1 MAGMGMMSG
10 GVKDRVSP
18 DPAVPTLWPQSG
30 YKDHYPR
37 RMAIQGINACRQYVV
52 FSALPIIIFM
62 LSVSY
67 GGKAYATEVQIDGG
81 PSVRLNN
88 TVRYTAA
95 ARVVKRDSA
104 LTAPLNWNDGNRN
117 FAPGMVSNRLDL
129 MTGLDIDL
137 HDWGARISAAGWYDD
152 VYRRKTDAGSGTNSN
167 SASTV
172 PGQFPSATRRRH
184 GRDLELRDAFVR
196 GGFDLGGMPITLRV
210 GRQTLAW
217 GEALFHDPQS
227 IASAQA
233 PVDYTRAITAPGTYR
248 NDLYRP
254 VAQAVAT
261 IQPSA
266 DLAISAYQQF
276 EWRPTLLPASGSY
289 FSYLDHLGVGG
300 DRFLLTPDRYLARR
314 PDLGH
319 SARGQ
324 FGLSMHVNIGDID
337 YGLYALR
344 FNSMEPHYLMR
355 LESPALTGNVGY
367 YRAIYPG
374 GARLYGAS
382 ISTVIAEATL
392 AGEMSLRRN
401 VPLMLPPANLRPD
414 AAAPY
419 SGFVRG
425 SVVHGQVSISSP
437 VGRAAFWDSADISA
451 EAAFDH
457 VINNDP
463 VDTDRP
469 WRPVASRIRL
479 LVEPRYFRVLP
490 NVDIT
495 LPVGIGYNLSGR
507 SLNYRVQNAGGGDM
521 QIGVAATYD
530 STWKASLTLTRYL
543 GSPREQWLTDRDHLS
558 FSLERTF

>member
-1 MAGMGMMSG
+1 
-10 GVKDRVSP
+10 
-18 DPAVPTLWPQSG
+18 
-30 YKDHYPR
+30 
-37 RMAIQGINACRQYVV
+37 MAIQGVNVRRQYGL
-52 FSALPIIIFM
+52 FSAFPTIVLL

-67 GGKAYATEVQIDGG
+67 GGMVGAAEVQIDNG

-88 TVRYTAA
+88 MVRYTAA
-95 ARVVKRDSA
+95 ARLVGRDPA
-104 LTAPLNWNDGNRN
+104 LTAPLNWGDGDRN
-117 FAPGMVSNRLDL
+117 FAPGLVSNRLDL
-129 MTGLDIDL
+129 LTSLDIDL

-152 VYRRKTDAGSGTNSN
+152 VYRRKTDAGASANSN
-167 SASTV
+167 SVSTM
-172 PGQFPSATRRRH
+172 PGQFPSATRHRH

-196 GGFDLGGMPITLRV
+196 GAFNLGDMPVSLRI

-227 IASAQA
+227 IAAAQA
-233 PVDYTRAITAPGTYR
+233 PVDYTGAIAAPGTYR

-276 EWRPTLLPASGSY
+276 EWRPSLLPGSGSY
-289 FSYLDHLGVGG
+289 FSYLDHLGAGG
-300 DRFLLTPDRYLARR
+300 DRFLLTPDRYLTRR
-314 PDLGH
+314 PDLDH

-324 FGLSMHVNIGDID
+324 FGLSMHLNIGDVD

-355 LESPALTGNVGY
+355 LESPAPTGGVGY
-367 YRAIYPG
+367 YRAVYPG

-382 ISTVIAEATL
+382 ISTVVAEATL
-392 AGEMSLRRN
+392 AGEVSLRRN
-401 VPLMLPPANLRPD
+401 VPLMLPPASLRPD
-414 AAAPY
+414 AMAPY

-425 SVVHGQVSISSP
+425 SVVHGQMSVSSP
-437 VGRAAFWDSADISA
+437 IGRAAFWDSADISA
-451 EAAFDH
+451 EAAFDQ
-457 VINNDP
+457 VIDNDP

-469 WRPVASRIRL
+469 WRHLASRLRL

-507 SLNYRVQNAGGGDM
+507 SLSYRVQNAGGGDM

-530 STWKASLTLTRYL
+530 STWKTSLTLTRYL
-543 GSPREQWLTDRDHLS
+543 GSPREQWLTDRDHWS
-558 FSLERTF
+558 FNLERTF